1 MNRRYA
7 AYLKPAALAA
17 AVAMSAAGA
26 AVAAD
31 MPVKAAPAPAP
42 FFLVNDTWVSF
53 TWYPTATDP
62 GVSLNN
68 IVGQTDKFSKYVG
81 TVSHFDV
88 WAYGTNFFNLDF
100 LQSQGGGHD
109 PIQGIVNP
117 SAQGAVEVY
126 GFARSTLGFNEIL
139 GTKMFSTYFTKD
151 ISFEWGG
158 DANTEN
164 NFLAPEKKDIVL
176 GAQFT
181 LNLPGTVNLAVLAY
195 KEWNHNTFW
204 ASEQTLAGTQP
215 GVFTFTGTC
224 SNIVGPPINCFNGDR
239 DFRWIPRIELGII
252 EPLTFIPGIPLAW
265 QGITAINF
273 PKGTGISTA
282 NLVAIGGTLGPG
294 SGPFTADNA
303 SAFTKVEVFEDNR
316 INFDYSKYFWNKAN
330 VVSLY
335 VGYRYWYNKF
345 GTDHNAPI
353 FSIAAPSSSIESTF
367 YTGISYHFN

>member
-1 MNRRYA
+1 
-7 AYLKPAALAA
+7 
-17 AVAMSAAGA
+17 
-26 AVAAD
+26 
-31 MPVKAAPAPAP
+31 
-42 FFLVNDTWVSF
+42 VNDTWVSF

-109 PIQGIVNP
+109 PIQGIFTPN
-117 SAQGAVEVY
+117 ANGAVEVY

-181 LNLPGTVNLAVLAY
+181 LNVPGTVNLAVLAY

-204 ASEQTLAGTQP
+204 ASEQITQNGGQP
-215 GVFTFTGTC
+215 GIFTFNGA
-224 SNIVGPPINCFNGDR
+224 GFNGDR
-239 DFRWIPRIELGII
+239 DFQWIPRIGLITTCPAAKPGMFVFADALPGQSYEIGADHSRARPGQHAHDGEAQSAACIGLRLRQGLPRTGRTNPRKRAWNPI
-252 EPLTFIPGIPLAW
+252 ESRRHGKGRENGGRSRQTF
-265 QGITAINF
+265 N
-273 PKGTGISTA
+273 
-282 NLVAIGGTLGPG
+282 
-294 SGPFTADNA
+294 
-303 SAFTKVEVFEDNR
+303 
-316 INFDYSKYFWNKAN
+316 KYMQQRGF
-330 VVSLY
+330 L
-335 VGYRYWYNKF
+335 
-345 GTDHNAPI
+345 
-353 FSIAAPSSSIESTF
+353 SSILF
-367 YTGISYHFN
+367 RYVA